1 MRVVVTLLAALAL
14 LIWSAAPAA
23 AGPRYLGVQVHPLW
37 STITPAQVEREL
49 DLLADLGVNVARI
62 DVGWSSLQGTGPDR
76 WGDWYVERID
86 RFVAGAQ
93 ARGIKVIATLTETPC
108 WASSAPA
115 SLRGD
120 CSGSWWERGVQDY
133 PPRDP
138 RDYARAARFLT
149 ARYGTRLAALEI
161 WNEPNLSYEF
171 LGPRKVARYAAL
183 VRATY
188 PAAKRGNARVPVLAG
203 SLAYADAGFLA
214 ALYRAG
220 IRGAHDGISFHPY
233 TDGRGPE
240 SEVASDH
247 LEFGPGLRSM
257 RAAQRAAGQV
267 RPLWLTEFGFT
278 ACSWCGTPA
287 DQARLIAETV
297 LAIPSY
303 PYVRGAT
310 LYQLRDTSTAPD
322 AWESNFGLL
331 RQDFSRRPAYAAF
344 RQAVAAAAVRRPPA
358 PRPR

>member
-1 MRVVVTLLAALAL
+1 MRIVVSLLAALAL
-14 LIWSAAPAA
+14 MSLPAAAPAA
-23 AGPRYLGVQVHPLW
+23 PRYLGVQVHPLW

-49 DLLADLGVNVARI
+49 DLMADLGVNVARV
-62 DVGWSSLQGTGPDR
+62 DVGWASLQGSGPHR
-76 WGDWYVERID
+76 YGDWYVERID
-86 RFVAGAQ
+86 RFVAGAR
-93 ARGIKVIATLTETPC
+93 ARGIRVIATLTETPC

-115 SLRGD
+115 SLRDD
-120 CSGSWWERGVQDY
+120 CSGTWWERGVQDY

-149 ARYGTRLAALEI
+149 DRYGTKLAALEI

-188 PAAKRGNARVPVLAG
+188 PEAKRGNARVPVLAG
-203 SLAYADAGFLA
+203 SLAYADADFLA

-278 ACSWCGTPA
+278 ACSWCGTLEN
-287 DQARLIAETV
+287 QALLIARTV

-310 LYQLRDTSTAPD
+310 LYQLRDTTTVPD

-331 RQDFSRRPAYAAF
+331 REDFTKRPAYAAF
-344 RQAVAAAAVRRPPA
+344 RQAVAAVGVPRPPA
-358 PRPR
+358 ARPR